1 VTISADATIPTADA
15 DRTVELW
22 AYSRPGSWA
31 VDTNTLFDYGT
42 NVLHQA
48 FGIDMDQYPNMQIY
62 TWGDDMLFDTALP
75 REGWFHVA
83 ATYDGTV
90 VRAFVNGEQRGSLTV
105 SAPLETTSTIVT
117 VGGSGIITAFFDG
130 MLDELRIWSYA
141 RTQEEIAGDMR
152 RRLTGNENG
161 LVVYLNMEEGTGV
174 TTEDATGNGNHGDLV
189 GASGAQVSPAWVGGP
204 SWTQ

>member
-1 VTISADATIPTADA
+1 
-15 DRTVELW
+15 
-22 AYSRPGSWA
+22 
-31 VDTNTLFDYGT
+31 
-42 NVLHQA
+42 
-48 FGIDMDQYPNMQIY
+48 
-62 TWGDDMLFDTALP
+62 
-75 REGWFHVA
+75 
-83 ATYDGTV
+83 
-90 VRAFVNGEQRGSLTV
+90 
-105 SAPLETTSTIVT
+105 
-117 VGGSGIITAFFDG
+117 